1 MSSGD
6 FSMRVTAF
14 ALSACFVATAAF
26 GQSNWSKT
34 YSVSGK
40 PAVQIDV
47 DDASVVTRSCGS
59 CRAVNV
65 RVDSRGADMSRW
77 HVTEMQGG
85 NSVHFSMK
93 HREEGRL
100 FLGWHDRS
108 PQVLVDVPT
117 ESDLNVRSGDGSLS
131 IAGVHGV
138 VDVKTG
144 DGSIQ
149 MDDTAGSLRVA
160 TGNGSVQVRSAEG
173 TMTASTGDGSLN
185 LEGRLS
191 QVDARS
197 GDGSIHISLLP
208 GSVLQTSSR
217 ITTGDGSITMKV
229 PRDIRAD
236 VELATG
242 DGSIR
247 CDLPM
252 VQSTFLNNRHLIRAS
267 VNGGGVSLH
276 LRSGDGSILL
286 TGR

>member
-1 MSSGD
+1 
-6 FSMRVTAF
+6 MRLASFV
-14 ALSACFVATAAF
+14 LSACFVATSAF
-26 GQSNWSKT
+26 AQSDWNKT
-34 YSVSGK
+34 YNVSGK

-85 NSVHFSMK
+85 NVVHFSMK

-108 PQVLVDVPT
+108 PQVFVDVPAQ
-117 ESDLNVRSGDGSLS
+117 SDLNVRSGNGSLAIS
-131 IAGVHGV
+131 GVHGA

-149 MDDTAGSLRVA
+149 VDDTAGSLRVV
-160 TGNGSVQVRSAEG
+160 TGNGGVQVRGAEG
-173 TMTASTGDGSLN
+173 TMTATTGDGSLN

-191 QVDARS
+191 QIEARS
-197 GDGSIHISLLP
+197 GDGSIRISLLP

-217 ITTGDGSITMKV
+217 VSTGDGSITMKV
-229 PRDIRAD
+229 PRDMRAD

-252 VQSTFLNNRHLIRAS
+252 VHNTSMNNRHLIRAS

-286 TGR
+286 AGQ